1 MIMVYDVVV
10 IGAGQAG
17 LATAHA
23 LQKSGLDFLLLEGS
37 ERAVGSWP
45 KYYDSLTLFS
55 PARYSSL
62 PELSFTG
69 DLTRYPTR
77 DEVVDYLERYAH
89 HFAFPI
95 HFNTRVTNIQ
105 RQDELFCLRT
115 THTDYY
121 ARAVVVASG
130 AFHQP
135 NIPNFKGLA
144 QFKGQVLHSAAYRS
158 PADVYGQRVAVVGAG
173 NSALQIAYELSA
185 THQVILTS
193 RLPPQFQQ
201 QRILGRDIHFWLKWT
216 GLDTGRWGKWL
227 LGKETPVLDQ
237 GKYRQAVETGQ
248 IRYKPLFEKVTAEG
262 LQWSETILPIDTL
275 LLATGFSHLPNYMNG
290 LNEDDSSIIMQQEN
304 GIATTIQGLYFVG
317 MPWQRSHASATLRGV
332 GEDARY
338 VVKHLQRYVKRP
350 QTTLLLQGCC

>member
-1 MIMVYDVVV
+1 MVYDVVV

-17 LATAHA
+17 LVTAHA
-23 LQKSGLDFLLLEGS
+23 LQKKGLNFLLLEAG

-77 DEVVDYLERYAH
+77 DEVVDYLERYAQ

-115 THTDYY
+115 THTDYF

-130 AFHQP
+130 PFHQP
-135 NIPNFKGLA
+135 NIPNFKGLTD
-144 QFKGQVLHSAAYRS
+144 FKGQVLHSAAYRS
-158 PADVYGQRVAVVGAG
+158 PADVLGQRVAVVGAG

-185 THQVILTS
+185 MHEVILTS
-193 RLPPQFQQ
+193 RQAPLFQK
-201 QRILGRDIHFWLKWT
+201 QRVLGQDIHFWLKWT

-237 GKYRQAVETGQ
+237 GKYRQAVESGR
-248 IRYKPLFEKVTAEG
+248 IRYQRIFERLTADG
-262 LQWSETILPIDTL
+262 LQWSDSSLPIDTL
-275 LLATGFSHLPNYMNG
+275 LLATGFSHLPNYI
-290 LNEDDSSIIMQQEN
+290 NELIGDGSSDTPQQEN
-304 GIATTIQGLYFVG
+304 GIGTTIQGLYFVG

-332 GEDARY
+332 GDDARY
-338 VVKHLQRYVKRP
+338 VVKHLQRYLKNP
-350 QTTLLLQGCC
+350 QTTHLLQGCC

>member
-1 MIMVYDVVV
+1 MMIIYDVVV

-23 LQKSGLDFLLLEGS
+23 LQKKGLDFLILETS

-45 KYYDSLTLFS
+45 NYYDSLTLFS

-62 PELSFTG
+62 PELSFKG
-69 DLTRYPTR
+69 DLARYPTR
-77 DEVVDYLERYAH
+77 DEVVDYLERYAQ

-95 HFNTRVTNIQ
+95 QFNTRVTDIK
-105 RQDELFCLRT
+105 RQDELFCLST
-115 THTDYY
+115 TKADYY

-158 PADVYGQRVAVVGAG
+158 PADVSGRRVAVVGAG

-185 THQVILTS
+185 THDVILTS
-193 RLPPQFQQ
+193 RVPPLFQQ
-201 QRILGRDIHFWLKWT
+201 QRILGQDIHFWLKWT
-216 GLDTGRWGKWL
+216 GLDTGRLGKWL

-248 IRYKPLFEKVTAEG
+248 ILYKSLFDNVTTDG

-275 LLATGFSHLPNYMNG
+275 LLATGF
-290 LNEDDSSIIMQQEN
+290 
-304 GIATTIQGLYFVG
+304 
-317 MPWQRSHASATLRGV
+317 
-332 GEDARY
+332 
-338 VVKHLQRYVKRP
+338 
-350 QTTLLLQGCC
+350 